1 MAKRSWPGFGYSDAG
16 WLGMHDACSSVSLLA
31 SLTST
36 HLHPTQPFRCSLA
49 ELNAA
54 CNAAAVGLSQHTYH
68 VVSPSAAPSRVRS
81 EVGPV
86 GFDASA
92 HRGHT
97 TCKTRNARPHSVA
110 WGESQ
115 VGSFAAVAG

>member
-81 EVGPV
+81 EVDP
-86 GFDASA
+86 S
-92 HRGHT
+92 
-97 TCKTRNARPHSVA
+97 
-110 WGESQ
+110 
-115 VGSFAAVAG
+115 GSM